1 LSEAGFDIHGGRVV
15 WRWRRRSGDMRP

>member
-15 WRWRRRSGDMRP
+15 WRWRRRSGDMQP